1 MKPSPER
8 CFGMN
13 LLTVDLLELDLQTL
27 IFTTR
32 TMFFESILVTI
43 LQHAALYS
51 DQAPV
56 VQRLD
61 NAIHWINR
69 YPVDKC

>member
-27 IFTTR
+27 IFAPR

-43 LQHAALYS
+43 LQRAALYS
-51 DQAPV
+51 DQNV
-56 VQRLD
+56 
-61 NAIHWINR
+61 
-69 YPVDKC
+69 